1 MNPLQAAG
9 LWLRCNRTR
18 SFLFIVFL
26 TKHQLEVCSL
36 PPPRW
41 VQTNRGSSSVFY
53 EAFQS
58 HSYESG
64 PDMSAGGGSV
74 RGWVGSLLRRE
85 HETSSRIPA
94 RLLLL
99 NKTPRN
105 LLSPFN
111 STLTPPL
118 RSLINN
124 STRLEPKKSSEGRN
138 ALAES
143 LQSASYMVV
152 LVVVVVVPVMKAATA
167 YLCCKKS
174 L

>member
-1 MNPLQAAG
+1 
-9 LWLRCNRTR
+9 
-18 SFLFIVFL
+18 
-26 TKHQLEVCSL
+26 
-36 PPPRW
+36 
-41 VQTNRGSSSVFY
+41 
-53 EAFQS
+53 
-58 HSYESG
+58 
-64 PDMSAGGGSV
+64 MSAGGGSV

-85 HETSSRIPA
+85 HETSSQIPA

-152 LVVVVVVPVMKAATA
+152 LVVVVVPVMKAATA
-167 YLCCKKS
+167 HLCCKKS